1 MKQIKSIAIICLLL
15 CAVSKAENI
24 PPTTAILGAM
34 SDEVEMLMDTLT
46 ERDERKI
53 QGIRFVTGKMNGRQ
67 VVVAR
72 TGVGKVNAAMTATLL
87 VEHFSPSEVIVTG
100 VAGRINPGLSPG
112 DIVIA
117 KKTAQHDFGDL
128 TAKGIENWGARNPI
142 NGERNPVFFPMSDRL
157 LTVAKASVSHIEFEK
172 IGTRAPKVI
181 EGIVVTG
188 DVFVSS
194 DAKVTELRKS
204 LQADAVEM
212 EGAAIAQICWQ
223 QGVPCLIIRSI
234 SDNADA
240 KANQD
245 YEQFSKIAA
254 RNSAKLVEEIVKQ
267 LGSGASREEKPTL
280 QPNALTP
287 YEKEFQEMLS
297 GSTLVGHF
305 TMTGQENK
313 TPREEKYTIKKVSK
327 MRDNV
332 WLFVVRVQ
340 YGNRDVTVP
349 LPLEV
354 QWAGDT
360 PMVTLTDVELPRL
373 GTYTARV
380 LFYRNQYAGTWSGGD
395 HGGQL
400 FGRIIKTAS
409 DAAD

>member
-1 MKQIKSIAIICLLL
+1 
-15 CAVSKAENI
+15 
-24 PPTTAILGAM
+24 
-34 SDEVEMLMDTLT
+34 
-46 ERDERKI
+46 
-53 QGIRFVTGKMNGRQ
+53 
-67 VVVAR
+67 
-72 TGVGKVNAAMTATLL
+72 
-87 VEHFSPSEVIVTG
+87 
-100 VAGRINPGLSPG
+100 
-112 DIVIA
+112 
-117 KKTAQHDFGDL
+117 
-128 TAKGIENWGARNPI
+128 
-142 NGERNPVFFPMSDRL
+142 
-157 LTVAKASVSHIEFEK
+157 
-172 IGTRAPKVI
+172 
-181 EGIVVTG
+181 
-188 DVFVSS
+188 
-194 DAKVTELRKS
+194 
-204 LQADAVEM
+204 M

-267 LGSGASREEKPTL
+267 LGSEASREEKPTL

-400 FGRIIKTAS
+400 FGRIIKTPP

>member
-1 MKQIKSIAIICLLL
+1 MKQIKSITMICLLL

-34 SDEVEMLMDTLT
+34 SDEVAMLADRLT
-46 ERDERKI
+46 EKEERKI
-53 QGIRFVTGKMNGRQ
+53 EGIRFVTGKMNGRQ

-100 VAGRINPGLSPG
+100 VAGRINPELLPG

-117 KKTAQHDFGDL
+117 EKTTQHDFGDL
-128 TAKGIENWGARNPI
+128 TPKGIENWGARNPI
-142 NGERNPVFFPMSDRL
+142 NGERNPVFFPMTERL
-157 LTVAKASVSHIEFEK
+157 LTVAKASVSRVEFEK
-172 IGTRAPKVI
+172 IGTRTPKVI

-188 DVFVSS
+188 DVFVAS
-194 DAKVTELRKS
+194 DAKVAELRKR

-234 SDNADA
+234 SDSADA
-240 KANQD
+240 KADGD
-245 YEQFSKIAA
+245 YEKFHKIAA
-254 RNSAKLVEEIVKQ
+254 RNSAKLVGEIVKQ
-267 LGSGASREEKPTL
+267 LGSGEKPTR
-280 QPNALTP
+280 QTNALKP

-313 TPREEKYTIKKVSK
+313 PAREEKYTIKKVSK

-332 WLFVVRVQ
+332 WLFVARVQ

-360 PMVTLTDVELPRL
+360 PMVTLTAVELPRL

-395 HGGQL
+395 HGGQM
-400 FGRIIKTAS
+400 FGRIIKTAP